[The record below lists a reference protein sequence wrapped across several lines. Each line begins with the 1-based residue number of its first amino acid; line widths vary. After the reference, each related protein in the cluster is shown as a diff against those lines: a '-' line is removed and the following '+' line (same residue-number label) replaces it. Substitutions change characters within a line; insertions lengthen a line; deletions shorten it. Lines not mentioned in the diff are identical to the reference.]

1 MAGSYRHVTN
11 SDGSFRG
18 ADLLE
23 NGGDTYE
30 AVEEM
35 HAMIAYLAAQ
45 VNPAEPRRAIHE
57 AWREGY
63 LRPLNN
69 GNADDERFAGFD
81 GFWNY

>member
-45 VNPAEPRRAIHE
+45 VNPAEPLRAIHE

-63 LRPLNN
+63 LRHN
-69 GNADDERFAGFD
+69 GTTNADDESLAGFD
-81 GFWNY
+81 RFWED

>member
-1 MAGSYRHVTN
+1 VAGSYRHVTN
-11 SDGSFRG
+11 EDGTFRG

-35 HAMIAYLAAQ
+35 HAMIAWLAGQIDPA
-45 VNPAEPRRAIHE
+45 NPRAAIHR

-69 GNADDERFAGFD
+69 GNADIESIAGFD
-81 GFWNY
+81 AFWGD